1 MKTKRHRFTV
11 NSTYFDAELPV
22 ECPHCG
28 SFVTPKITSHTY
40 FTIEDYSMYL
50 IGFFNDCCDKRSY
63 ALYKKK
69 GYSGDFLSLYPTSQ
83 PKPVL
88 PDSIS
93 KISPRFV
100 SLYGQCFSAE
110 CRGDFELAGSG
121 YRNALEVLIK
131 DFAINELGKP
141 TAEVCKKKLAQ
152 AIEAYMPN
160 IRLAQSADVIRVLGN
175 DYTHYERRYDDIDFA
190 ILKQYIQIFLNSID
204 CEYLIR
210 HPVVPTGRTFTE
222 SE

>member
-1 MKTKRHRFTV
+1 M
-11 NSTYFDAELPV
+11 
-22 ECPHCG
+22 
-28 SFVTPKITSHTY
+28 
-40 FTIEDYSMYL
+40 
-50 IGFFNDCCDKRSY
+50 
-63 ALYKKK
+63 
-69 GYSGDFLSLYPTSQ
+69 
-83 PKPVL
+83 
-88 PDSIS
+88 
-93 KISPRFV
+93 
-100 SLYGQCFSAE
+100 
-110 CRGDFELAGSG
+110 AGSG